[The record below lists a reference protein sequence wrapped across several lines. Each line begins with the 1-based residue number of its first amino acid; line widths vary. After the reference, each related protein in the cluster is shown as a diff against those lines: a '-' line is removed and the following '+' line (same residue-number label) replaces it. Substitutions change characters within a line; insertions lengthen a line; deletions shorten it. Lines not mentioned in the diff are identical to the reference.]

1 MEKNNTHKIRT
12 QLLLLY
18 SFNCL
23 IFYSSKV
30 KDVNKE
36 RLCVLF
42 YALNYGFTNKS
53 GLLLV
58 TGTAELTED
67 VILQTRWY
75 SFVNSIL

>member
-1 MEKNNTHKIRT
+1 
-12 QLLLLY
+12 
-18 SFNCL
+18 
-23 IFYSSKV
+23 V